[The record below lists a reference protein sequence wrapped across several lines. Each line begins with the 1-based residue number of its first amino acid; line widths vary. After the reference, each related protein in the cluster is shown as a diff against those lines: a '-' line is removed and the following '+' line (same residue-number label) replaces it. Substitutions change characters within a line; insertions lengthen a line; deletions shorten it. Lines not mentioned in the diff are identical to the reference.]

1 MCITRTLRQ
10 GVILIAALW
19 CALLASSQ
27 STSAARL
34 DDDGDVSAE
43 LASKGKQG
51 QAVARARQQ
60 VLAMLRQPNGCLA
73 WFQESDPDPAGVFR
87 SLHFELESTGS
98 AVIYSMRNAQ
108 DHQIFQHPWAARAE
122 ESDGRGSTIHLNG
135 NGPFF
140 NRTSQIMRLDPS
152 GTIAWPGGNHLLT
165 ISGYA
170 GDTPEAQIIIL
181 LHELGHIIGRL
192 PEDNGSWDGRSAQ
205 NTAEVVRH
213 CKSATSAA
221 ARQTL
226 RSALSTSH

>member
-1 MCITRTLRQ
+1 M
-10 GVILIAALW
+10 
-19 CALLASSQ
+19 
-27 STSAARL
+27 
-34 DDDGDVSAE
+34 
-43 LASKGKQG
+43 GKQG
-51 QAVARARQQ
+51 QAIARARQQ
-60 VLAMLRQPNGCLA
+60 VLAMLQQQDGCLA

-87 SLHFELESTGS
+87 SLHYELESTGS

-122 ESDGRGSTIHLNG
+122 ESVGRGSTIHLNG

-165 ISGYA
+165 ISGFA

-192 PEDNGSWDGRSAQ
+192 PEDNGSWDGRSAR

-213 CKSATSAA
+213 CKSAASAA

-226 RSALSTSH
+226 RSANSTSQ